1 MIRGLAFFSPA
12 TTTADAAASYSYFY
26 SYSYSSSSSVASDDS
41 GAFVATAAVFSFL

>member
-12 TTTADAAASYSYFY
+12 TTTADAAA